1 MTLVFW
7 VFSLLGFAAGQDTV
21 ALAEVAVYAP
31 ALDRFAHGQKVLSFE
46 KRELEAYSAR
56 SLGDLLQEKS
66 PVFVRQYGAGMLASP
81 SFRGTS
87 AGHTAVFWNGL
98 PINSISLGQSDLS
111 ILPIQAIDQVDLHF
125 GSSGALFG
133 NEAIGGS
140 VHLGTQAKFGDG
152 FTGRFSQTV
161 GSFGL
166 SNSAIA
172 AGFSSKNFSAQSKL
186 YRQFAQ
192 NDFPFRDLSKPGTP
206 EVRAENAQIEQVGWV
221 QDLAWNLSEKS
232 QLKTSLWWNR
242 ADRQIQPVMGSVTQD
257 RQEDQ
262 TWRAVLDYF
271 RFRKGSV
278 WNVKAGWVSDQLIF
292 NGSENLTRQF
302 MLATD
307 WDVQKI
313 EKWTFKF
320 GARGTFAQGEL
331 STYSATD
338 QRLELYQSAKWEAN
352 ERLTLSANFRQLAY
366 QDQFVPF
373 LPSLGMDFFI
383 WQKGENLLLL
393 KASAGTGVKVPTLN
407 DRNWNPGGNPD
418 LLPEKSRTGEIG
430 LQWTRQSDFS
440 WEQSLTYYRME
451 VDNWIIWLPQ
461 GSIWSPQ
468 NIREVQN
475 QGLEYQGKASWKTGQ
490 WSWEARGSYTFSKA
504 LDLTTDAQ
512 NPQQLPYTP
521 EHQANGSLAS
531 AWKGFSASLSTF
543 YVGQRAIGTGKSRVM
558 EGYQLWNASLA
569 FSQLRWKKIQFPVS
583 FQVLNLFDKEYQ
595 VLYLRAMPGRSYQL
609 NLTIQL

>member
-7 VFSLLGFAAGQDTV
+7 VFSLFGMTATQDTV

-31 ALDRFAHGQKVLSFE
+31 ALDRFAQGQKVVSFE
-46 KRELEAYSAR
+46 KRDLEAYSAR

-111 ILPIQAIDQVDLHF
+111 ILPIQAIDQAEVHF

-140 VHLGTQAKFGDG
+140 VHLGTKTQFGEG
-152 FTGRFSQTV
+152 FKGRFSQTF

-166 SNSAIA
+166 SNSATLA
-172 AGFSSKNFSAQSKL
+172 SFSGKSFSTQTKL

-192 NDFPFRDLSKPGTP
+192 NDFPFRDLSRPGTP
-206 EVRAENAQIEQVGWV
+206 EIRAENAQTEQMGVV

-232 QLKTSLWWNR
+232 QLKASLWWNR

-257 RQEDQ
+257 TQQDQ
-262 TWRAVLDYF
+262 SLRAVLDYF
-271 RFRKGSV
+271 RFGNSSV
-278 WNVKAGWVSDQLIF
+278 WNVKAGWVADQLTF
-292 NGSENLTRQF
+292 NGSENRTRQF
-302 MLATD
+302 LLATD
-307 WDVQKI
+307 WDIQKI
-313 EKWTFKF
+313 ENWTFRF
-320 GARGTFAQGEL
+320 GARGTFARGEL

-352 ERLTLSANFRQLAY
+352 ERLSLSANFRQLGY
-366 QDQFVPF
+366 QDQLEPF
-373 LPSLGMDFFI
+373 LPGLGMDFLI
-383 WQKGENLLLL
+383 WEKDKHQLLL
-393 KASAGTGVKVPTLN
+393 KASAGKGFKVPTLN
-407 DRNWNPGGNPD
+407 DRFWSPGGNPD
-418 LLPEKSRTGEIG
+418 LLPEKSKNGEIG
-430 LQWTRQSDFS
+430 LHWTRKGNFS
-440 WEQSLTYYRME
+440 WEQSLTYYRMQ

-461 GSIWSPQ
+461 GAIWSPQ
-468 NIREVQN
+468 NIREVRN
-475 QGLEYQGKASWKTGQ
+475 QGLEYHGKAAWKTGQ
-490 WSWEARGSYTFSKA
+490 WNWEARASYTFSQA
-504 LDLTTDAQ
+504 LDLTSDSQ

-521 EHQANGSLAS
+521 EHQANGNLEAERN
-531 AWKGFSASLSTF
+531 GFSVNLSTF
-543 YVGQRAIGTGKSRVM
+543 YVGSRSIGTGNARVLA
-558 EGYQLWNASLA
+558 GYQLWNAGLS
-569 FSQLRWKKIQFPVS
+569 FSQLRWKKLQLPIS
-583 FQVLNLFDKEYQ
+583 FQVLNLLDRDYQ

-609 NLTIQL
+609 NLTLIL

>member
-1 MTLVFW
+1 MTLVFL
-7 VFSLLGFAAGQDTV
+7 VLSLFGLAAGQDTLV
-21 ALAEVAVYAP
+21 LAEVAVYAP
-31 ALDRFAHGQKVLSFE
+31 ALDRFAQGQKVISFE
-46 KRELEAYSAR
+46 KQELEAYSAR

-98 PINSISLGQSDLS
+98 PVNSISLGQSDLS
-111 ILPIQAIDQVDLHF
+111 ILPIQAIDQVDLQF

-140 VHLGTQAKFGDG
+140 MHLRTQTQFGKG

-166 SNSAIA
+166 SNSAIS

-186 YRQFAQ
+186 YRQFAI

-206 EVRAENAQIEQVGWV
+206 EVRAENAQTEQFGLV
-221 QDLAWNLSEKS
+221 QDLAWNLSKKS
-232 QLKTSLWWNR
+232 QLKTSIWWNR
-242 ADRQIQPVMGSVTQD
+242 ADRQIQPVMGSVTRD
-257 RQEDQ
+257 SQEDQ
-262 TWRAVLDYF
+262 SWRAVLDYF
-271 RFRKGSV
+271 RFGNGSV

-292 NGSENLTRQF
+292 NGIENRTRQF
-302 MLATD
+302 LLATD

-313 EKWTFKF
+313 EKWTFKG
-320 GARGTFAQGEL
+320 GARASIAKGEL

-338 QRLELYQSAKWEAN
+338 KRLELYQSTKWEAN

-366 QDQFVPF
+366 QDQFIPF
-373 LPSLGMDFFI
+373 LPGVGLDFLI
-383 WQKGENLLLL
+383 WRKSKTQLLL
-393 KASAGTGVKVPTLN
+393 KVSAGKGFKVPTLN
-407 DRNWNPGGNPD
+407 DRFWNPGGNPD
-418 LLPEKSRTGEIG
+418 LLPEKSQTGEIG
-430 LQWTRQSDFS
+430 LHWSRQSDFS

-461 GSIWSPQ
+461 GNLWRPQ
-468 NIREVQN
+468 NIREVRN
-475 QGLEYQGKASWKTGQ
+475 QGVEYQGKGNWKTGQ
-490 WSWEARGSYTFSKA
+490 WNWEAQGSYTFSQA

-512 NPQQLPYTP
+512 NPRQLPYTP
-521 EHQANGSLAS
+521 EHQVNGSLAS

-543 YVGQRAIGTGKSRVM
+543 YVGQRAIGTGNARLL
-558 EGYQLWNASLA
+558 EGYQLWNASLS
-569 FSQLRWKKIQFPVS
+569 FSQLRWRKINVPVS
-583 FQVLNLFDKEYQ
+583 FQVLNLFDKNYQ

-609 NLTIQL
+609 NLTIRL